1 MSEYRPLSR
10 TASCSDGSSRATVDV
25 LTGAVHTTVE
35 AVVDLDT
42 TDGTPAPRIQVNDG
56 VWIDVN
62 DAFVTAFRAL
72 AEPSASSGAQ
82 SRTCGEAL
90 PPPPRHTVR
99 LTGVVDMTGG
109 VDIVRPGRTHPL
121 WASGFYNSDTFFNP
135 NGELILEIK
144 PVEQFTLTLDAGAG
158 PNFNALQPNGL
169 QHGYYF
175 DFPQVF
181 AEWCPNLL
189 CLGAG
194 RRGDR
199 SGAETYRSDLRDFT
213 LASVNYSISPF
224 TQLVWGELGL
234 VGSNAAFRFA
244 VGPGPDQFI
253 NNNGMPY
260 LMSNF
265 SLTYPNF
272 ALSADYQGGADQ
284 PGNNDHWRHFVDLGL
299 TFGSTDGPV
308 RATVY
313 GMFGTETTESGEQ
326 RWGGANAYLRI
337 RPTGSPVAINLR
349 GGYTHDDGIR
359 TGVTGLDA
367 VQFDAGLN
375 VYALESLQFR
385 VQGGVIGAIGTRP
398 FDGDSLLPRM
408 MFQVV
413 WADSVGLGGG
423 PGAVYR

>member
-10 TASCSDGSSRATVDV
+10 AASCPNGRHRAMVEV
-25 LTGAVHTTVE
+25 LTGAERSEVE
-35 AVVDLDT
+35 AEVDLDT
-42 TDGTPAPRIQVNDG
+42 ADGTPTPRIQMNDG
-56 VWIDVN
+56 VWVDVN
-62 DAFVTAFRAL
+62 DAFVSSFRSL
-72 AEPSASSGAQ
+72 PEPATSPDSQYRMCAN
-82 SRTCGEAL
+82 AL
-90 PPPPRHTVR
+90 PPPPRHTAR

-109 VDIVRPGRTHPL
+109 LTVTRPGSTNPL
-121 WASGFYNSDTFFNP
+121 WASGFYNTDTFFNP

-144 PVEQFTLTLDAGAG
+144 PVEQFTLTLDVGAG
-158 PNFNALQPNGL
+158 PNFNALQPYGL
-169 QHGYYF
+169 QHGYYV
-175 DFPQVF
+175 DLPQVF

-199 SGAETYRSDLRDFT
+199 SGAEVWRSDLRDFT

-244 VGPGPDQFI
+244 VGPGPDQFL

-260 LMSNF
+260 LMANF
-265 SLTYPNF
+265 GLTYPGV
-272 ALSADYQGGADQ
+272 ALSANYQAGADQ
-284 PGNNDHWRHFVDLGL
+284 PGNDDYWRHFADLGL

-308 RATVY
+308 RGTIY
-313 GMFGTETTESGEQ
+313 GMFGTETTETGEQ

-349 GGYTHDDGIR
+349 GGYTHDDGVR

-367 VQFDAGLN
+367 IQVDAGLN

-385 VQGGVIGAIGTRP
+385 VQGGAIGAIGSRP
-398 FDGDSLLPRM
+398 FDGENILPRL

-413 WADSVGLGGG
+413 WGDAVELGGG